1 MTTFLFGIALTAAAI
16 LLVIA
21 VREKNDVRSRFLR
34 WPGAEMLGP
43 VLILGVFVFGIAC
56 VISGW
61 PNF

>member
-1 MTTFLFGIALTAAAI
+1 
-16 LLVIA
+16 
-21 VREKNDVRSRFLR
+21 
-34 WPGAEMLGP
+34 MLGP